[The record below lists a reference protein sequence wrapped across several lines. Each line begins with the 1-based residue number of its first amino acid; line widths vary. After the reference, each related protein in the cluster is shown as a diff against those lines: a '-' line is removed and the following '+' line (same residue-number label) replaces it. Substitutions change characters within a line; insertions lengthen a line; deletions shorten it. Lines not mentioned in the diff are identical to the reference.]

1 MTRLTSSELPPTVGP
16 QLAVLRAMRKSLLIW
31 LPDTVRPTAPIA
43 AWALVSAPVP
53 MTTLESALAASATAP
68 PVALPGMSPT
78 DRAESA
84 SPPEIDSVPVAAR
97 IVVPVAVT
105 VTTAP
110 VASPPYVAPFAEDM
124 SARFNPAVTVVSS
137 TKFFI

>member
-1 MTRLTSSELPPTVGP
+1 MTRLTSSELPATDGP

-53 MTTLESALAASATAP
+53 MTTLESALAARLTTP

-78 DRAESA
+78 DRAASA
-84 SPPEIDSVPVAAR
+84 SPPEIDSERSEERRVGKECR
-97 IVVPVAVT
+97 SRW
-105 VTTAP
+105 
-110 VASPPYVAPFAEDM
+110 SPYH
-124 SARFNPAVTVVSS
+124 
-137 TKFFI
+137 